1 MKRLL
6 LPLAACVLG
15 AAADLPRKATDI
27 PIALPDGTRVNVS
40 SYHGKVVCLAFI
52 LTS

>member
-6 LPLAACVLG
+6 LTLAECVIG
-15 AAADLPRKATDI
+15 AAADLPRKATNI
-27 PIALPDGTRVNVS
+27 PIALPDGTRVNIS
-40 SYHGKVVCLAFI
+40 AYRGKVVCLAFI